1 MFSDGAGRGRKGQA
15 KRCFRLWPWRLQS
28 HPRSEM
34 ADHSRRQATLY
45 RAPRVFVQPRFAS
58 HAVFAR
64 IRSCLRNLFVISSL
78 SFSFPLR
85 KSTPRQNSPAFH
97 EGIVRSGQEIWRR
110 IGYRQA
116 TEFDASAAFPMA
128 VLHLSSPNRRA
139 RNWYLD
145 RPPLSSPRAAG
156 LCLSRARPRRSQ
168 GGAPRGSRKR
178 GPRQASTKAQ
188 ERSVTKSS
196 RC

>member
-1 MFSDGAGRGRKGQA
+1 MAMAASISSSIRDGGSFPGGKRPFMGHRAFSSNRG
-15 KRCFRLWPWRLQS
+15 L
-28 HPRSEM
+28 
-34 ADHSRRQATLY
+34 
-45 RAPRVFVQPRFAS
+45 RV

-64 IRSCLRNLFVISSL
+64 IGSCLRNLFVISSL
-78 SFSFPLR
+78 SFSFTFTQKYPAPKFTGLSR
-85 KSTPRQNSPAFH
+85 GDSTFGSRDLAPNRLSSSQ
-97 EGIVRSGQEIWRR
+97 V
-110 IGYRQA
+110 
-116 TEFDASAAFPMA
+116 FDASAAFPMA

-145 RPPLSSPRAAG
+145 RSPLSSPRAAG